1 MKSKTPQNRCGVFDM
16 DPGRFALP
24 SSGTNTDMLLYAPQA
39 RVRVD
44 YKIEKAPFKE
54 PFLGTRL

>member
-1 MKSKTPQNRCGVFDM
+1 MIKKIKTIIKDSFYFM
-16 DPGRFALP
+16 DPRRIALP

-44 YKIEKAPFKE
+44 YKIEKAFCKG
-54 PFLGTRL
+54 LS